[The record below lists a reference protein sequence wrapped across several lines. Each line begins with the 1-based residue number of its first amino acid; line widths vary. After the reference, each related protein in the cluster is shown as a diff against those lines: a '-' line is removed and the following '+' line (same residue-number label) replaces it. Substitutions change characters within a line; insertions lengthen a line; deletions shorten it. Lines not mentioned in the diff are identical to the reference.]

1 MREKVIKIKNR
12 IIAKI
17 NDISKKK
24 MVVICIAIFFIAL
37 LMMLSPTLIKNILG
51 SVNNIKQGSAAGVEI
66 ETPKRVLLGDPNGW
80 EQYLGATIYNWD
92 NFQVTI
98 KNDSEFKMTNIS
110 VSMTGTGEVIGT
122 DNSTGNFWC
131 VEGFSNE
138 IESKTSNTFKC
149 NGVIKDAYNY
159 NDVTETMTISYSM
172 NGNIYNDTV
181 DIDFYHIVPKIN
193 NETVLQ
199 NTTDPAIYSYKYK
212 GGEGE
217 DFYQKISKTDIYM
230 DITESLDDQN
240 INFSYRSKFGNHI
253 YIEAP
258 QSDDSAKTIYNQSLA
273 PRLSEYFS
281 YSTSYNEY
289 KLTEKHPSDDD
300 IFIQVDNHKLWG
312 TPSKVTNGT
321 VTVYV
326 PVFAKYCKNDNCN
339 ILGYNYNTY
348 QEANFEIGTAG
359 YPYINLTIYDKK
371 ELANNINKAQSK
383 LDMYD
388 DSIYNNSDLKNAIKT
403 ALSIYK
409 TRVLSQN
416 DINNAVDALLSY
428 SSDEYVPPKFPADY
442 SELDNMIAQARSLN
456 NVTSVGEHQLYT
468 TESWNNFQNILNEV
482 SSISRNYMIDEQSI
496 VEDAINELKTVMSIS
511 DEGLV
516 YANGYYDSVSI
527 ALSSLKDLGIVYDIT
542 DLSGRKLEKV
552 KITINDKKYDL
563 YTTESWDV
571 LQSSVDRID
580 TTLKANE
587 QEKIENIANN
597 ITKAIEGLEYAPA
610 IYDELL
616 EIISTYE
623 NNKDSYTEVSK
634 IPVDNFI
641 ATYDKNIKI
650 NNQILV
656 DNLVNELKELIARL
670 QYNPANYEILDAKI
684 IEYQS
689 TVEYKNNW
697 YTEETKDAVEKYILS
712 IDRNKTF
719 DKQSEVDNYVIEL
732 ENLIRKLRLKQA
744 SYTDF
749 DEKAKEYKQSE
760 AYTNNWYTE
769 ESRIIVDEYISSI
782 DRTKLIDKQGEV
794 DNYVIELESKINALI
809 LKPADYTKV
818 NELVKKVDNDITPIK
833 DMYLNYDNVINIINK
848 IVYNYD
854 ISEQSKV
861 ESIIKELEEAIL
873 KLKFKPANYDEL
885 KELIAKLPNDYSAYN
900 KDLQDE
906 FKQLLNDLE
915 KLSND
920 LFIFEQEKVN
930 KMTERVKL
938 LLKKIS
944 ESEASSEVTKDVVT
958 DTPVEIKEDKSQ
970 SEKLKHESNN
980 IIKVTPKESTKTDT
994 KVIRYI
1000 KINGQIIDLTKKELK
1015 LTVKSNVSS
1024 VSIDVSLYNNK
1035 YKYEVYGGQKLT
1047 YGDNEITVIVT
1058 DNLNE
1063 HYVYTITVSR
1073 QSANNYLT
1081 TLEVK
1086 GSNIVFD
1093 KRKLDYNI
1101 KVDRKTKKLNIT
1113 VLAED
1118 KDAKIAIKG
1127 NNNLK
1132 DGSKVIIEVKSVD
1145 SNVRIYTLNIQKP
1158 KSIIVE
1164 ISIILVVGLSALA
1177 GIFRTITIR
1186 KQN

>member
-1 MREKVIKIKNR
+1 
-12 IIAKI
+12 
-17 NDISKKK
+17 
-24 MVVICIAIFFIAL
+24 
-37 LMMLSPTLIKNILG
+37 
-51 SVNNIKQGSAAGVEI
+51 
-66 ETPKRVLLGDPNGW
+66 
-80 EQYLGATIYNWD
+80 
-92 NFQVTI
+92 
-98 KNDSEFKMTNIS
+98 
-110 VSMTGTGEVIGT
+110 
-122 DNSTGNFWC
+122 
-131 VEGFSNE
+131 
-138 IESKTSNTFKC
+138 
-149 NGVIKDAYNY
+149 
-159 NDVTETMTISYSM
+159 M
-172 NGNIYNDTV
+172 N
-181 DIDFYHIVPKIN
+181 
-193 NETVLQ
+193 
-199 NTTDPAIYSYKYK
+199 
-212 GGEGE
+212 
-217 DFYQKISKTDIYM
+217 
-230 DITESLDDQN
+230 
-240 INFSYRSKFGNHI
+240 
-253 YIEAP
+253 
-258 QSDDSAKTIYNQSLA
+258 
-273 PRLSEYFS
+273 
-281 YSTSYNEY
+281 
-289 KLTEKHPSDDD
+289 

-442 SELDNMIAQARSLN
+442 SELDNMIVQARSLN

-958 DTPVEIKEDKSQ
+958 DTPVEVKEDKSQ
-970 SEKLKHESNN
+970 SEKLKHESDN